1 MNFTFHQLKIY
12 SEVVR
17 QKSITKAAKN
27 LNMTQ
32 PALSIQLKNF
42 SSLFEFQL
50 LERKGRSIK
59 VTDYGHQIFKTAH
72 ELLEKATHMN
82 YLTEAFRNLEAGSL
96 RIASVSTGKYIIPY
110 VVADFLEHYPKV
122 DLNIQVSNKED
133 VVARMKDEDLDFALV
148 SVIPNSVLVNEEVLF
163 KNELFLVGNTPEFDS
178 KRPLIYR
185 EKGSATRQAMDR
197 YFRDS
202 SPRKTFELTSNE
214 AVKQAV
220 KAGLGH
226 SILPRIGI
234 THELAEKSLYIIP
247 QKNLPIVT
255 QWRIVYNKQKLLS
268 PVAQTFLSYLK
279 EHKEAIIKRFF
290 SE

>member
-1 MNFTFHQLKIY
+1 MQFTFHQLKIF
-12 SEVVR
+12 SEVVK
-17 QKSITKAAKN
+17 QKSITRAAVN

-59 VTDYGHQIFKTAH
+59 VTDYGMQIYQRALD
-72 ELLEKATHMN
+72 LLSKAEEMN
-82 YLTEAFRNLEAGSL
+82 YLTESFKNLEAGSL

-110 VVADFLEHYPKV
+110 IVADFLKHYPNV

-133 VVARMKDEDLDFALV
+133 VVNRLKDEDLDFALV
-148 SVIPNSVLVNEEVLF
+148 SVIPNNVIVNDEVLF
-163 KNELFLVGNTPEFDS
+163 NNELYLVGNTPEFDPS
-178 KRPLIYR
+178 RPLIYR

-197 YFRDS
+197 YFKNS
-202 SPRKTFELTSNE
+202 SSHKTFELTSNE

-220 KAGLGH
+220 KAGLGY
-226 SILPRIGI
+226 SILPKIGI
-234 THELAEKSLYIIP
+234 TQELHEGSLHIIP
-247 QKNLPIVT
+247 QKKLPIVT
-255 QWRIVYNKQKLLS
+255 QWRMVYNKQKVLS

-279 EHKEAIIKRFF
+279 ENKAEILKKYF

>member
-1 MNFTFHQLKIY
+1 MQFTFHQLKIF
-12 SEVVR
+12 SEVVK
-17 QKSITKAAKN
+17 QKSITRAAVN

-59 VTDYGHQIFKTAH
+59 VTDYGMQIYQRSLD
-72 ELLEKATHMN
+72 LLSKAEEMN
-82 YLTEAFRNLEAGSL
+82 YLTESFKNLEAGSL

-110 VVADFLEHYPKV
+110 IVADFLKHYPNV

-133 VVARMKDEDLDFALV
+133 VVNRLKDEDLDFALV
-148 SVIPNSVLVNEEVLF
+148 SVLPSNVLVNEEVLF
-163 KNELFLVGNTPEFDS
+163 NNELYLVGNTPEFDS
-178 KRPLIYR
+178 SRPLIYR

-197 YFRDS
+197 YFKNS
-202 SPRKTFELTSNE
+202 SSHKTFELTSNE

-220 KAGLGH
+220 KAGLGY
-226 SILPRIGI
+226 SILPKIGI
-234 THELAEKSLYIIP
+234 TQELLEGSLHIIP
-247 QKNLPIVT
+247 QNKLPIVT
-255 QWRIVYNKQKLLS
+255 QWRMVYNKQRILS

-279 EHKEAIIKRFF
+279 ENKAEILKKYF

>member
-12 SEVVR
+12 SEVVG
-17 QKSITKAAKN
+17 QNSITKAAKN

-50 LERKGRSIK
+50 FERKGRSIK
-59 VTDYGHQIFKTAH
+59 VTDYGLQIFQTAH

-82 YLTEAFRNLEAGSL
+82 YLTEAFRNLEVGSL

-110 VVADFLEHYPKV
+110 IVADFLEHYPKV
-122 DLNIQVSNKED
+122 DLNIQVANKED
-133 VVARMKDEDLDFALV
+133 VVSRLKEEDLDFALV

-163 KNELFLVGNTPEFDS
+163 NNELFLVGNTPEFDP
-178 KRPLIYR
+178 KKPLIYR

-197 YFRDS
+197 YFQDS
-202 SPRKTFELTSNE
+202 SARKTFELTSNE

-220 KAGLGH
+220 KAGLGY
-226 SILPRIGI
+226 SILPRISI
-234 THELAEKSLYIIP
+234 TQELTEKSIYIIP

-255 QWRIVYNKQKLLS
+255 QWRIVYNKQRLLS
-268 PVAQTFLSYLK
+268 PAAQTFLSYLK
-279 EHKEAIIKRFF
+279 EHKEAITKRHF

>member
-1 MNFTFHQLKIY
+1 MQFTFHQLRIY
-12 SEVVR
+12 AEVVR
-17 QKSITKAAKN
+17 QKSITKAANN

-59 VTDYGHQIFKTAH
+59 VTDYGMQIYQRALD
-72 ELLEKATHMN
+72 LLSKAEEMN
-82 YLTEAFRNLEAGSL
+82 YLTASFRNLEAGSL

-110 VVADFLEHYPKV
+110 IVADFLNHYPKV

-133 VVARMKDEDLDFALV
+133 VVNRLKDEDLDFALV
-148 SVIPNSVLVNEEVLF
+148 SVIPNNVLVNEEVLF
-163 KNELFLVGNTPEFDS
+163 NNELYLVGKTPEFDS
-178 KRPLIYR
+178 SRPLIYR

-197 YFRDS
+197 YFRNTKG
-202 SPRKTFELTSNE
+202 RKTFELTSNE

-220 KAGLGH
+220 KAGLGY
-226 SILPRIGI
+226 SILPKIGI
-234 THELAEKSLYIIP
+234 AQELLEGTLHVIP
-247 QKNLPIVT
+247 QKKLPIIT
-255 QWRIVYNKQKLLS
+255 QWRIVYNRQKMLS

-279 EHKEAIIKRFF
+279 ENKADIIKKHF

>member
-1 MNFTFHQLKIY
+1 MQFTFHQLKIF
-12 SEVVR
+12 SEVVK
-17 QKSITKAAKN
+17 QKSITRAAVN

-59 VTDYGHQIFKTAH
+59 VTDYGMQIYQRALD
-72 ELLEKATHMN
+72 LLSKAEEMN
-82 YLTEAFRNLEAGSL
+82 YLTESFKNLEAGSL

-110 VVADFLEHYPKV
+110 IVADFLKHYPNV

-133 VVARMKDEDLDFALV
+133 VVNRLKDEDLDFALV
-148 SVIPNSVLVNEEVLF
+148 SVLPNNVLVNEEVLF
-163 KNELFLVGNTPEFDS
+163 NNELYLVGNTPEFYS
-178 KRPLIYR
+178 SRPLIYR

-197 YFRDS
+197 YFKNS
-202 SPRKTFELTSNE
+202 SSHKTFELTSNE

-220 KAGLGH
+220 KAGLGY
-226 SILPRIGI
+226 SVLPKIGI
-234 THELAEKSLYIIP
+234 TQELLEGTLHIIP
-247 QKNLPIVT
+247 QNKLPIVT
-255 QWRIVYNKQKLLS
+255 QWRMVYNKQRILS

-279 EHKEAIIKRFF
+279 ENKAEILKKYF